1 MNRGEAVMGF
11 GDIFKNSFV
20 ARFTSEDISVLQ
32 IFGVLCLVALI
43 SIYIFG
49 VYRLITRKAF
59 YSKNFNISI
68 AALAMITAAIILAVQ
83 SNIVISLGMV
93 GALSI
98 VRFRTAV
105 KDPMDLCFMFW
116 AIAVGICCGA
126 HMAEIAIILSVFM
139 TILVFALDKIPMGRA
154 PMILVVNMDDIDTEL
169 ELVNKIK
176 EYCRYF
182 KIKSRNI
189 RENNCNLVIE
199 VRVKEEY
206 QLVQGVKEVKGIK
219 NVSLVSHDGE
229 AAF

>member
-1 MNRGEAVMGF
+1 MGF
-11 GDIFKNSFV
+11 GDIFKNSFI

-43 SIYIFG
+43 SVYIFG
-49 VYRLITRKAF
+49 VYRLITRKTF

-126 HMAEIAIILSVFM
+126 HMAEIAIILSVLM
-139 TILVFALDKIPMGRA
+139 TGLVFVLDKVPLGRA

-169 ELVNKIK
+169 ELVKKVK
-176 EYCRYF
+176 EYCKYF

-189 RENNCNLVIE
+189 RENNCNLVME

-206 QLVQGVKEVKGIK
+206 QLVQGIKAVKGIK

-229 AAF
+229 AVF

>member
-1 MNRGEAVMGF
+1 MGF
-11 GDIFKNSFV
+11 GDIFKNSFI
-20 ARFTSEDISVLQ
+20 ARFTNEDISVLQ

-43 SIYIFG
+43 SIYIFA
-49 VYRLITRKAF
+49 VYRLITRKTF

-105 KDPMDLCFMFW
+105 KDPMDLCFLFW
-116 AIAVGICCGA
+116 SIAVGICCGA

-139 TILVFALDKIPMGRA
+139 TILVFALDKLPIGRA
-154 PMILVVNMDDIDTEL
+154 PMILVINMEEVETEPL
-169 ELVNKIK
+169 LTEKIK
-176 EYCRYF
+176 EYCKYF
-182 KIKSRNI
+182 KIKSRNV
-189 RENNCNLVIE
+189 RDNNCNLVIE

-206 QLVQGVKEVKGIK
+206 QLVQGVKGVKGVK

-229 AAF
+229 ATF

>member
-1 MNRGEAVMGF
+1 MSFQDV
-11 GDIFKNSFV
+11 FKNSFI
-20 ARFTSEDISVLQ
+20 ARFTSEDITVLQ

-43 SIYIFG
+43 SVYIFG
-49 VYRLITRKAF
+49 VYRLVTRKTF

-68 AALAMITAAIILAVQ
+68 AALALITAAIILAVQ

-105 KDPMDLCFMFW
+105 KDPMDLCFLFW

-126 HMAEIAIILSVFM
+126 HMAEIAIVLSVFM
-139 TILVFALDKIPMGRA
+139 TILVFVLDKIPMGQA
-154 PMILVVNMDDIDTEL
+154 PMILVVNMEEAETEL
-169 ELVNKIK
+169 ALVEKVK
-176 EYCRYF
+176 EYCKFF

-189 RENNCNLVIE
+189 RENNSNLVIE
-199 VRVKEEY
+199 VRVKDEY
-206 QLVQGVKEVKGIK
+206 QLVQGVKTVKGVK

-229 AAF
+229 ATF

>member
-1 MNRGEAVMGF
+1 MTGF
-11 GDIFKNSFV
+11 GDVFKRGFV
-20 ARFTSEDISVLQ
+20 EKFTSEDITVLQ

-43 SIYIFG
+43 SIYIFA
-49 VYRLITRKAF
+49 VYRLVTRKTF

-105 KDPMDLCFMFW
+105 KDPLDLCFLFW
-116 AIAVGICCGA
+116 SIAVGICCGA

-139 TILVFALDKIPMGRA
+139 TILVFVLDKLPVGRA
-154 PMILVVNMDDIDTEL
+154 PMILVVNMVDAGIEPI
-169 ELVNKIK
+169 LVEKVK
-176 EYCRYF
+176 EHCKYY

-189 RENNCNLVIE
+189 RENNCNFVMEL
-199 VRVKEEY
+199 RSKDEY
-206 QLVQGVKEVKGIK
+206 QLVHTIRGVEGVK

-229 AAF
+229 ATF

>member
-1 MNRGEAVMGF
+1 MGF
-11 GDIFKNSFV
+11 GDIFKNSFI
-20 ARFTSEDISVLQ
+20 ARFTSEDITVLQ

-43 SIYIFG
+43 SVYIFG
-49 VYRLITRKAF
+49 VYRLVTRKTF

-126 HMAEIAIILSVFM
+126 HMTEIAIILSVFM
-139 TILVFALDKIPMGRA
+139 TLLVFALDKIPMGRA

-169 ELVNKIK
+169 ELVKKVK
-176 EYCRYF
+176 EYCKYF

-206 QLVQGVKEVKGIK
+206 QLVQGVKAVKGIK

-229 AAF
+229 AVF